1 MKFRAI
7 QSMALAGLVAGPLF
21 ALALAWFAAPLPNY
35 RQADHPPAL
44 LGALGYPGAFA
55 WNLVGY
61 GLVGTLVLLATQAL
75 YLALRDAEAGKVAR
89 IGATIA
95 LLAALAFIAQG
106 IFPLDIN
113 QAIDVGPSRRHVAAW
128 NLWWIAAVA
137 AVLLTAYGVRRLQG
151 WRTLLP
157 VGVVAAALIVIAL
170 VVGVGDFGNG
180 TRQRTALAAWFGWVA
195 WASLLVLRRTPPV
208 PAPPPASHSAQ

>member
-1 MKFRAI
+1 MKSRAI
-7 QSMALAGLVAGPLF
+7 RSMASAGLVAGPLF

-35 RQADHPPAL
+35 RHADHPPAL
-44 LGALGYPGAFA
+44 LGALGYPGATA

-61 GLVGTLVLLATQAL
+61 GLVGVLALLATQAL
-75 YLALRDAEAGKVAR
+75 YLALRDTGAGRVAR
-89 IGATIA
+89 IGATLA

-113 QAIDVGPSRRHVAAW
+113 QAIDVGPSRRHVAVW

-137 AVLLTAYGVRRLQG
+137 GALLTAQGARRLSG

-157 VGVVAAALIVIAL
+157 VGMVVAGLIVMAL
-170 VVGVGDFGNG
+170 LVGMGHLGNG
-180 TRQRTALAAWFGWVA
+180 WLQRIALAAWFAWLA
-195 WASLLVLRRTPPV
+195 WASLLVLRRTPR
-208 PAPPPASHSAQ
+208 